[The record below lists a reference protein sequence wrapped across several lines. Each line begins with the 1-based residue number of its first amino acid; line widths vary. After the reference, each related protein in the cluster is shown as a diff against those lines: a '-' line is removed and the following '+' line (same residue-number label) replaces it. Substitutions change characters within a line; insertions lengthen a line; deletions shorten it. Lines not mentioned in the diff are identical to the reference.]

1 MQMKF
6 LCPLLF
12 LFVAPLSL
20 NAQTLLSLS
29 DALSQALDKNY
40 DIQIAHNEVIAAQ
53 ASDYYGNAAE
63 HPFYSLTASENGQL
77 TGVNQKLASGN
88 EISRIGVPSHAFAT
102 QLGVA
107 YPIFN
112 RFRVSAT
119 KGRIREQIN
128 ATNYRAAAQMQ
139 NTLAQV
145 SIRYY
150 DIVRQQKLLKSLQK
164 TLDVSEKRLEL
175 VKVRQSVGMANNT
188 DLYLAELDL
197 NTRKQEIVA
206 QDLALRQNK
215 TDLNTLLARD
225 KNMNFS
231 VSDTIIIAQNL
242 DYEELLASAKK
253 NPDAMFAESQVNT
266 MDWMEKEVHAQRLPT
281 ARLTGGVA
289 ANISNTT
296 AGFILQ
302 NANYGPF
309 VGASVSIPLFNKG
322 IFNKQEEIV
331 ALQRNTRQTQA
342 NSLQN
347 TIEGN
352 MYRTW
357 QAYQT
362 FQGRIISETANIG
375 IAQQYLSLVFQRY
388 TLNQSN
394 AIELREAQRSYEEA
408 SFRLTSVQYATK
420 VAEIELLRL
429 AAKIVV
435 EK

>member
-12 LFVAPLSL
+12 LFVASLSL

-53 ASDYYGNAAE
+53 ANDYYGNAAE

-128 ATNYRAAAQMQ
+128 ATNHRAAAQMQ
-139 NTLAQV
+139 NILAQV

-150 DIVRQQKLLKSLQK
+150 DIVRQQKLLESLQK
-164 TLDVSEKRLEL
+164 TLEVSEKRLEL

-225 KNMNFS
+225 KNINFS
-231 VSDTIIIAQNL
+231 VSDTIIITQNL
-242 DYEELLASAKK
+242 DYEVLLTSAKK
-253 NPDAMFAESQVNT
+253 NPDAMFAESQVST
-266 MDWMEKEVHAQRLPT
+266 MDWMEKEIHAQRLPT

-309 VGASVSIPLFNKG
+309 VGASVSVPLFNKG
-322 IFNKQEEIV
+322 IFDKQEEIV
-331 ALQRNTRQTQA
+331 ALQRNTRQIQA

-362 FQGRIISETANIG
+362 FQERIVSEAANIS

-429 AAKIVV
+429 AAKLVV